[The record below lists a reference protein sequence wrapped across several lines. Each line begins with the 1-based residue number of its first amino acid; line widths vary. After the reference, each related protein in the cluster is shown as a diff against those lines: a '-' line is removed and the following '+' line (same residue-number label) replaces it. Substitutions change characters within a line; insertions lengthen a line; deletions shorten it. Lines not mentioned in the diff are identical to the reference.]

1 MLAWQLLRDLDCGQ
15 LDGAADGWGAV
26 SNSADAARDR
36 VDNEMTGKVGKTQ
49 EGEAAGAAVK
59 RLQRLSQNYAYAQTE
74 CGLVRSVLNGLA
86 AELRVPQQALKQALA
101 EAAERQFTVE
111 ANGTVSYP
119 AGGANKHQNGAEYP
133 GGRVAGRTGLL
144 EPRPSPDGKFIPG
157 DTSRLVNQNPNH
169 ALAAD
174 IADRI
179 AGAVREAN
187 ETDARYS
194 GALGKLKAKEGLA
207 VDSATWG
214 DAAKDAAAVR
224 DTVDEYLKGGIPT
237 EATPAERKAWWDDL
251 TQEQREEYLAVY
263 PDVIGNLDGVPSLV
277 RDEANRNNLPLLMA
291 KLEGQGG
298 EDSQTMLNGL
308 RAIDQ
313 KLQAGSE
320 PPMLLLGVGEE
331 GNGRAIIAYGNPDTA
346 KNVAAYVP
354 GLDTKLDEQFA
365 GGTVKR
371 AHDTALGAKEADP
384 DSATSSI
391 VWLGYD
397 APQLSLD
404 ELPFGDKNVM
414 KEDHAE
420 AGAPAY
426 NEFMAGIS
434 ATNEGADPHVTAIGH
449 SYGSLTVG
457 LAAQQEGGIPGADD
471 IIIVGSPGTSAD
483 HAEDLNVGKEHVFV
497 GAADNDIVSKLPN
510 PDEADGLKTGA
521 LGGGSA
527 GAVLGLGMGGPLG
540 AAVGGIGG
548 AAVGGIAG
556 YLAQDAQTDPSQIYF
571 GTDPAHKD
579 FGATRF
585 LVDDGKPLVPGGVD
599 AHSNYFNPRKDQM
612 SADNIA
618 NIVVGRSDEI
628 VLERPR

>member
-1 MLAWQLLRDLDCGQ
+1 MAW
-15 LDGAADGWGAV
+15 
-26 SNSADAARDR
+26 
-36 VDNEMTGKVGKTQ
+36 
-49 EGEAAGAAVK
+49 
-59 RLQRLSQNYAYAQTE
+59 
-74 CGLVRSVLNGLA
+74 
-86 AELRVPQQALKQALA
+86 
-101 EAAERQFTVE
+101 
-111 ANGTVSYP
+111 
-119 AGGANKHQNGAEYP
+119 
-133 GGRVAGRTGLL
+133 
-144 EPRPSPDGKFIPG
+144 
-157 DTSRLVNQNPNH
+157 
-169 ALAAD
+169 
-174 IADRI
+174 
-179 AGAVREAN
+179 
-187 ETDARYS
+187 
-194 GALGKLKAKEGLA
+194 
-207 VDSATWG
+207 
-214 DAAKDAAAVR
+214 
-224 DTVDEYLKGGIPT
+224 DEDIPT
-237 EATPAERKAWWDDL
+237 EATPAERKAWWDNL

-291 KLEGQGG
+291 KLEGQGD

-320 PPMLLLGVGEE
+320 PPMLLLGVGDE

-346 KNVAAYVP
+346 KNV
-354 GLDTKLDEQFA
+354 
-365 GGTVKR
+365 
-371 AHDTALGAKEADP
+371 
-384 DSATSSI
+384 
-391 VWLGYD
+391 
-397 APQLSLD
+397 
-404 ELPFGDKNVM
+404 M
-414 KEDHAE
+414 KQDHAE

-426 NEFMAGIS
+426 NEFMAGVS

-471 IIIVGSPGTSAD
+471 IVIVGSPGTNAD

-510 PDEADGLKTGA
+510 RDEADGLKTGA

-527 GAVLGLGMGGPLG
+527 GAALGLGMGGPLG

-585 LVDDGKPLVPGGVD
+585 LVDDGTPLIPGGVD

>member
-1 MLAWQLLRDLDCGQ
+1 MLTWQLLRDLDCGQ

-59 RLQRLSQNYAYAQTE
+59 RLQRLSQNYAYTQTE
-74 CGLVRSVLNGLA
+74 CGLVRSTINALA
-86 AELRVPQQALKQALA
+86 AELRAPQRALKQALA
-101 EAAERQFTVE
+101 EAVERQFTVE

-119 AGGANKHQNGAEYP
+119 AGGANKYQDGAEYP
-133 GGRVAGRTGLL
+133 GGRVAGRGGLL
-144 EPRPSPDGKFIPG
+144 EPRPSPDGRFVPG
-157 DTSRLVNQNPNH
+157 DASRLVNQNPNH
-169 ALAAD
+169 ALAVG

-194 GALGKLKAKEGLA
+194 GTLGKLKAKEGLT

-224 DTVDEYLKGGIPT
+224 DTVDEYVKEDIPT
-237 EATPAERKAWWDDL
+237 EATPAERKAWWDNL

-291 KLEGQGG
+291 KLEGQGD

-320 PPMLLLGVGEE
+320 PPMLLLGVGDE

-371 AHDTALGAKEADP
+371 AHDTALGAREADP

-426 NEFMAGIS
+426 NEFMAGVS
-434 ATNEGADPHVTAIGH
+434 ATNEGPDPHVTAIGH

-471 IIIVGSPGTSAD
+471 IVIVGSPGTNAD

-510 PDEADGLKTGA
+510 RDEADGLKTGA

-527 GAVLGLGMGGPLG
+527 GAALGLGLGGPLG

-585 LVDDGKPLVPGGVD
+585 LVDDGTPLIPGGVD